1 MIIDMEKYRHG
12 HCRNV
17 SQSRGAA
24 QGVAAPM
31 VAAPMVAAQGVA
43 AQVVGM
49 AAAASV
55 PAASVLEPIPF
66 PGEVAN
72 VLKLNPVPTP
82 FPGGGE
88 SRGTGRISPTIPR
101 DAPILLPTLLC
112 YGQCWQPCGQ
122 AASTAPAM
130 R

>member
-24 QGVAAPM
+24 QGI
-31 VAAPMVAAQGVA
+31 AAQAIA
-43 AQVVGM
+43 AQVIGTAV
-49 AAAASV
+49 AANGPAASV

-82 FPGGGE
+82 FSGG
-88 SRGTGRISPTIPR
+88 R
-101 DAPILLPTLLC
+101 
-112 YGQCWQPCGQ
+112 
-122 AASTAPAM
+122 
-130 R
+130 

>member
-24 QGVAAPM
+24 QGIAT
-31 VAAPMVAAQGVA
+31 
-43 AQVVGM
+43 

-66 PGEVAN
+66 PGAAASEA
-72 VLKLNPVPTP
+72 
-82 FPGGGE
+82 
-88 SRGTGRISPTIPR
+88 GRIYKKPN
-101 DAPILLPTLLC
+101 
-112 YGQCWQPCGQ
+112 
-122 AASTAPAM
+122 
-130 R
+130 